1 MSLMFMLFALL
12 GAIIVIAGG
21 SYALR
26 RVMSYLNDRLVV
38 GEPPVRS
45 PGVGPEQH
53 VGGYVP
59 APPAQDGLPPSLR
72 THVRDLVVL
81 GRAEE
86 AVRMV
91 RERLGADEER
101 ARRIVAELGGDG
113 AGPRR
118 ALES

>member
-12 GAIIVIAGG
+12 GAIIVLAGG

-38 GEPPVRS
+38 EEPPARS
-45 PGVGPEQH
+45 PLVEPDQH

-59 APPAQDGLPPSLR
+59 APRPREELPPSLR
-72 THVRDLVVL
+72 TRVHELVVL

-91 RERLGADEER
+91 RERLGADDVR
-101 ARRIVAELGGDG
+101 ARRIVAEFGDDG
-113 AGPRR
+113 AGPRP